1 VLSGL
6 TVNKLTPL
14 VETLNATAADKD
26 VYGLRRKVRWRPTA
40 AAAAAASA
48 AADYCYL
55 CAYKLGWSGKDGRQA
70 CDHRMLS
77 NFLTACEASFPV
89 RNRWDWKGKWHKFWC
104 DSTAGV
110 MFSAVWAWQELKGGV
125 LHTYSECGGDVSSA
139 LGAADFCFY
148 Q

>member
-1 VLSGL
+1 VTRIHTASGQAGS
-6 TVNKLTPL
+6 KR
-14 VETLNATAADKD
+14 TAA
-26 VYGLRRKVRWRPTA
+26 PA
-40 AAAAAASA
+40 AAAAA

-55 CAYKLGWSGKDGRQA
+55 CAYKLGWSGGEGRQA

-89 RNRWDWKGKWHKFWC
+89 RNRWDWKAKWHKFWC

-125 LHTYSECGGDVSSA
+125 LHTYSECGGDVGSA